1 MQSVYA
7 VYGSKLH
14 LILEDEFAD
23 AYNSAH
29 KKFIEYSKDKPNGFW
44 KEPIAVDMTTEE
56 LHAFNTFA
64 KLMNF
69 MIEINDGDLDLTE
82 EEMTSDY
89 LVKIES

>member
-23 AYNSAH
+23 AYNRAH
-29 KKFIEYSKDKPNGFW
+29 EKYIEYGKDKPSDFW
-44 KEPIAVDMTTEE
+44 KKPIALDLTAKE

-69 MIEINDGDLDLTE
+69 MIEINGGDLDLTE
-82 EEMTSDY
+82 EEITSDY